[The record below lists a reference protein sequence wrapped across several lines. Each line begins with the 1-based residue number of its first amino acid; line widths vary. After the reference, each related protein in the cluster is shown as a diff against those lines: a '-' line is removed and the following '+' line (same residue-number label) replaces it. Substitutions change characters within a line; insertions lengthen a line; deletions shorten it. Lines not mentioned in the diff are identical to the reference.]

1 MEERSQL
8 LIGALD
14 DRSDRFQSST
24 GEALFMSNN
33 DKIQSLVQN
42 SKDNLVSRLTAIES
56 KHEMIEMLCWT
67 VLCRAPKEEETEHLL
82 AWFKQNEDNPVR
94 ACENLVWAM
103 ISSAEFRFNH

>member
-33 DKIQSLVQN
+33 DKIQSLVQD

-67 VLCRAPKEEETEHLL
+67 VLCRAPKEEEIEHLL